1 MSARAGG
8 LALGFAAGWNI
19 ADTGAAAAP
28 LHDAYGVAL
37 PTVGLLTTAL
47 FVTHFAAQLPGGALV
62 DRFGARRVGLG
73 ALGFVLAGNALALA
87 FASFPLALR
96 APPAPPA
103 LGARLVAGVG
113 AGAGFVAGS
122 DWLRAAWRSPAG
134 QGVFGGLSVG

>member
-19 ADTGAAAAP
+19 ANTGAAAAP

-87 FASFPLALR
+87 FASFPLAL
-96 APPAPPA
+96 
-103 LGARLVAGVG
+103 GARLVAGVG
-113 AGAGFVAGS
+113 TGAGFVAGS
-122 DWLRAAWRSPAG
+122 DWL
-134 QGVFGGLSVG
+134 